1 MKKFTKKLIA
11 SMLSTAMLMGMSLT
25 AFAANSQTQGISVN
39 GYSGPG
45 KRLPR
50 PGQLQK
56 MDYSMIQKHL
66 FCIRVHR
73 F

>member
-1 MKKFTKKLIA
+1 MKKFTKKLVA

-39 GYSGPG
+39 GYSGPI
-45 KRLPR
+45 

-66 FCIRVHR
+66 ILH
-73 F
+73 